1 MGCYSEL
8 LVEFSNLDK
17 ESEEKGLRLFVLK
30 DKTWL
35 DADFKNVRRD
45 RVKIIALKHCWSI
58 LWIQGILQIKA
69 TLYFFKMLKWEIIL
83 KYEHKQFY
91 PQELFQ
97 NEVDIYDKRE
107 ES

>member
-45 RVKIIALKHCWSI
+45 RVKIIALKH
-58 LWIQGILQIKA
+58 
-69 TLYFFKMLKWEIIL
+69 
-83 KYEHKQFY
+83 
-91 PQELFQ
+91 
-97 NEVDIYDKRE
+97 R
-107 ES
+107 